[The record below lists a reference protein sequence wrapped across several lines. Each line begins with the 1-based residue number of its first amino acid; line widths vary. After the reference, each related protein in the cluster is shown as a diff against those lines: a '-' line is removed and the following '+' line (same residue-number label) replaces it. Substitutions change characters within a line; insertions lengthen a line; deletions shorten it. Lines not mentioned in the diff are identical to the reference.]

1 MKSARERTL
10 HHRFVA
16 RLAACAI
23 TGAVALAAGVA
34 SAEPIQITLWHQE
47 QVQAR
52 VDQFQKVIDAF
63 NASQADYQVVQ
74 QVQSWGNIY
83 QKLPPA
89 IQAGVQPDIDFTI
102 PDFTVTIRETGAVQ
116 PVDDIVA
123 EIEKK
128 HKFIDQALTPY
139 RDEGKIWAVPVYG
152 MVQVLWYR
160 KDLFK
165 AAGLDPESPP
175 KTWDEFLT
183 AAKTL
188 TKDGKYGVGVPAS
201 KSLATDQVL
210 YSLMSVNGGTE
221 LFDDAGAVTFDTP
234 KNVETLAFYK
244 QLSELSPS
252 GAASWTWPE
261 PQDALNAG
269 TVAMAIEKGQYL
281 TPFEETS
288 GQPADQLGCAP
299 IPVNEGGEA
308 HSIYYSNA
316 AMVLTDDP
324 DKRKGAAAFL
334 SYILEPETYAEFLLA
349 EPGLFLPLTEDGAS
363 EAWTGSPILS
373 KYKSCVDLMIEM
385 SKTGVLPGFNTG
397 TVQKAIGP
405 IMAQNLL
412 SQVVQK
418 VVVGGEDPQAAVT
431 WGQQQMGAAAG
442 Q

>member
-1 MKSARERTL
+1 MKTAEDRNL
-10 HHRFVA
+10 HQ
-16 RLAACAI
+16 RLAARLTAGVM
-23 TGAVALAAGVA
+23 TGAIVLSVGVA

-63 NASQADYQVVQ
+63 NASQAEYQVVQ

-175 KTWDEFLT
+175 KTWEEFLN
-183 AAKTL
+183 AARTL
-188 TKDGKYGVGVPAS
+188 TKNGKFGVGVPVS

-221 LFDDAGAVTFDTP
+221 LFDASGAVTFDTP
-234 KNVETLAFYK
+234 KNVETVNFYK

-288 GQPADQLGCAP
+288 GQAADQLGCAP
-299 IPVNEGGEA
+299 IPVNAGGEE

-316 AMVLTDDP
+316 AMVLTSDP

-334 SYILEPETYAEFLLA
+334 SFILEPANYAEFLLA
-349 EPGLFLPLTEDGAS
+349 EPGLFLPLTVDGAS

-373 KYKSCVDLMIEM
+373 KYKGCVDLMIGM
-385 SKTGVLPGFNTG
+385 SKKGVLPGFNTG

-431 WGQQQMGAAAG
+431 WGQEQMSAAAG

>member
-139 RDEGKIWAVPVYG
+139 RDDGKIWAVPVYG

-160 KDLFK
+160 KDLF
-165 AAGLDPESPP
+165 
-175 KTWDEFLT
+175 
-183 AAKTL
+183 
-188 TKDGKYGVGVPAS
+188 
-201 KSLATDQVL
+201 
-210 YSLMSVNGGTE
+210 
-221 LFDDAGAVTFDTP
+221 
-234 KNVETLAFYK
+234 
-244 QLSELSPS
+244 
-252 GAASWTWPE
+252 
-261 PQDALNAG
+261 
-269 TVAMAIEKGQYL
+269 
-281 TPFEETS
+281 
-288 GQPADQLGCAP
+288 
-299 IPVNEGGEA
+299 
-308 HSIYYSNA
+308 
-316 AMVLTDDP
+316 
-324 DKRKGAAAFL
+324 
-334 SYILEPETYAEFLLA
+334 
-349 EPGLFLPLTEDGAS
+349 
-363 EAWTGSPILS
+363 
-373 KYKSCVDLMIEM
+373 
-385 SKTGVLPGFNTG
+385 
-397 TVQKAIGP
+397 
-405 IMAQNLL
+405 
-412 SQVVQK
+412 
-418 VVVGGEDPQAAVT
+418 
-431 WGQQQMGAAAG
+431 
-442 Q
+442 

>member
-1 MKSARERTL
+1 MKSARDRKL
-10 HHRFVA
+10 HHRF
-16 RLAACAI
+16 L
-23 TGAVALAAGVA
+23 THLAAGTIAGAIVLAAGAA
-34 SAEPIQITLWHQE
+34 SAQPVQITLWHQE
-47 QVQAR
+47 QVQSR

-63 NASQADYQVVQ
+63 NASQSDYQVVQ

-139 RDEGKIWAVPVYG
+139 KDEGKIWAVPVYG

-160 KDLFK
+160 KDLFQ

-175 KTWDEFLT
+175 KTWDELLS

-188 TKDGKYGVGVPAS
+188 TKDGKYGIGVPAS

-210 YSLMSVNGGTE
+210 YTLMSVNGGTE
-221 LFDDAGAVTFDTP
+221 LFDESGAVTFDTP
-234 KNVETLAFYK
+234 KNVETVAFYK

-299 IPVNEGGEA
+299 IPVNEGGEE

-316 AMVLTDDP
+316 AMILTADP
-324 DKRKGAAAFL
+324 EKRKGAAAFL
-334 SYILEPETYAEFLLA
+334 SFVLEPENYAEFLLA

-363 EAWTGSPILS
+363 EAWWDSPILS
-373 KYKSCVDLMIEM
+373 KYKGCVDLMIEM
-385 SKTGVLPGFNTG
+385 SKKGVLPGFNTG

-431 WGQQQMGAAAG
+431 WGQQQMSAATG

>member
-1 MKSARERTL
+1 MPSTHRSNCRHRLSAYLVAGALTGF
-10 HHRFVA
+10 FV
-16 RLAACAI
+16 
-23 TGAVALAAGVA
+23 LAAGSA
-34 SAEPIQITLWHQE
+34 DAEPLQITVWHQE
-47 QVQAR
+47 QVQSR

-63 NASQADYQVVQ
+63 NASQSDYKVVQ

-123 EIEKK
+123 EIGKK
-128 HKFIDQALTPY
+128 HKFIEQAITPY
-139 RDEGKIWAVPVYG
+139 KDDGKIWAVPLYG

-165 AAGLDPESPP
+165 QAGLDPENPP
-175 KTWDEFLT
+175 KTWDDFL
-183 AAKTL
+183 ADAKTL

-210 YSLMSVNGGTE
+210 YTLMSVNGGAE
-221 LFDDAGAVTFDTP
+221 LFDSSGKVTFDTP
-234 KNVETLAFYK
+234 KNVETVAFYK
-244 QLSELSPS
+244 QLAALSPS
-252 GAASWTWPE
+252 GIASWTWPE

-281 TPFEETS
+281 TPFESTS
-288 GQPADQLGCAP
+288 RQPADQLGCAP
-299 IPVNEGGEA
+299 IPVNKGGEE

-316 AMVLTDDP
+316 AMVLTADAA
-324 DKRKGAAAFL
+324 KRKGAAAFL
-334 SYILEPETYAEFLLA
+334 SFVLEPKNYADFLLA

-363 EAWTGSPILS
+363 EAWSGSPILS
-373 KYKSCVDLMIEM
+373 KYKRCVDLMIDL
-385 SKTGVLPGFNTG
+385 SKKGVLPGFNTG

-405 IMAQNLL
+405 IMAQNIM

-418 VVVGGEDPQAAVT
+418 VVVGGEDAKAAVA
-431 WGQQQMGAAAG
+431 WGQQQMTDATG

>member
-1 MKSARERTL
+1 MTTTPKRG
-10 HHRFVA
+10 
-16 RLAACAI
+16 LATPLIAA
-23 TGAVALAAGVA
+23 AALLVLAHQAG
-34 SAEPIQITLWHQE
+34 AEPLQITVWHQE
-47 QVQAR
+47 QVQSR

-63 NASQADYQVVQ
+63 NASQSDYNVVQ
-74 QVQSWGNIY
+74 QVQGWGTIY

-139 RDEGKIWAVPVYG
+139 KDDGKIWAVPLYG
-152 MVQVLWYR
+152 MVQLLWYR

-165 AAGLDPESPP
+165 EAGLDPQSPP

-210 YSLMSVNGGTE
+210 YSLMSVNDGSE
-221 LFDDAGAVTFDTP
+221 LFDASGKVTFDTP
-234 KNVETLAFYK
+234 KNEETLGFYK
-244 QLSELSPS
+244 QLADLSPS
-252 GAASWTWPE
+252 GIASWTWPE
-261 PQDALNAG
+261 PQDAFNAG
-269 TVAMAIEKGQYL
+269 AVAMAIEKGQYL
-281 TPFEETS
+281 APFETAS
-288 GQPADQLGCAP
+288 GQPADQLGCAQ
-299 IPVNEGGEA
+299 IPVAPGGKPA
-308 HSIYYSNA
+308 SIYYSNG
-316 AMVLTDDP
+316 AMVLTSDP
-324 DKRKGAAAFL
+324 AKRKGAAAFL
-334 SYILEPETYAEFLLA
+334 AFVLEPKNYAEFLLA
-349 EPGLFLPLTEDGAS
+349 EPGLFLPLTEDGNT
-363 EAWTGSPILS
+363 EAWSASPILA
-373 KYKSCVDLMIEM
+373 KYKPCVDLLIQT
-385 SKTGVLPGFNTG
+385 SKVGVLPGFNTG

-405 IMAQNLL
+405 IMAQNIM

-418 VVVGGEDPQAAVT
+418 VVVGGEDPKASAN
-431 WGQQQMGAAAG
+431 WGEAQMKAAAG

>member
-1 MKSARERTL
+1 MKNVSVRQTL
-10 HHRFVA
+10 A
-16 RLAACAI
+16 RLAAGAL
-23 TGAVALAAGVA
+23 TAAVALSAGIA
-34 SAEPIQITLWHQE
+34 SAEPLQITLWHQE

-63 NASQADYQVVQ
+63 NASQGDFKVVQ
-74 QVQSWGNIY
+74 QVQGWGSIF

-89 IQAGVQPDIDFTI
+89 IQAGVQPDIDFSI

-139 RDEGKIWAVPVYG
+139 KDEGKIWAVPVYG
-152 MVQVLWYR
+152 MVQMLWYR

-175 KTWDEFLT
+175 KTWEEFLS

-221 LFDDAGAVTFDTP
+221 LFDADGKVTFDTP
-234 KNVETLAFYK
+234 KNVETIGFYK
-244 QLSELSPS
+244 QLAELSPS
-252 GAASWTWPE
+252 GIASWTWPE

-281 TPFEETS
+281 TPFEATS
-288 GQPADQLGCAP
+288 GQAADQLGCAP
-299 IPVNEGGEA
+299 IPVAPGGEP

-316 AMVLTDDP
+316 AMVLTADP
-324 DKRKGAAAFL
+324 EKRKGAAAFL
-334 SYILEPETYAEFLLA
+334 SFVLEPANYAEFLLA
-349 EPGLFLPLTEDGAS
+349 EPGLFLPLTEDGAT
-363 EAWTGSPILS
+363 EAWSGSPILA
-373 KYKSCVDLMIEM
+373 KYKTCVDMMLEV

-397 TVQKAIGP
+397 TIHKAIGP

-418 VVVGGEDPQAAVT
+418 VVVGGEEPQAAVT
-431 WGQQQMGAAAG
+431 WGQQQMNAAAG